1 MEEQITADSVAVDL
15 DDTAVVD
22 VIQQHKHLPYTFSRR
37 YGLILNRQDEQL
49 VVIARPDYTPRY
61 FTEVR
66 RFLGRAVPLH
76 VVEEDTFNR
85 LLQTQQEQSAT
96 SAMSDVQG
104 LGSELNLHRLI
115 DEIQEPEDLLESA
128 DDAPVIRLINA
139 LLTEAIR
146 NNASDIHIEPYESRL
161 RIRFRVDGSLKE
173 VLQPERKLALP
184 IISRIKVMAK
194 LDIAEKR
201 LPQDGRISLK
211 LGGRAVDVRVS
222 TIPSAN
228 AEKVVMRLLD
238 KQAGRLDLKHL
249 GMPEDIRNRI
259 EMEIKQPHGIFL
271 VTGPTG
277 SGKTTSLY
285 AMLGNLNDQI
295 RNIMTI
301 EDPIE
306 YYIDGIN
313 QTQVNSSIGMTFAAG
328 LRSILR
334 QDPDVIMVGEIR
346 DLETAEIAVQSSL
359 TGHMVFSTLHTNTA
373 IGAITRMRDMGIE
386 PFLLSSSLNAA
397 MAQRLVR
404 LLCEECKEESVAD
417 EAECHLM
424 GIDIAD
430 APLIY
435 KAKGC
440 RSCAYSG
447 YYGRTGIYEFI
458 HIDRTLQRQIHSR
471 ASEQEM
477 QEHIRSNSDTLQ
489 QMGLSLVL
497 EGRTSL
503 DEVVRVAGLEED
515 NSHGEA

>member
-1 MEEQITADSVAVDL
+1 MQEQITADA
-15 DDTAVVD
+15 DTVELSPAAEAD
-22 VIQQHKHLPYTFSRR
+22 QPHLSYAFSRR
-37 YGLILNRQDEQL
+37 YGLILDQRDELL
-49 VVIARPDYTPRY
+49 VIVARPDYTPRY
-61 FTEVR
+61 FAEVR
-66 RFLGRAVPLH
+66 RFVGKTAPLQ
-76 VVEEDTFNR
+76 VVEEQQFNR
-85 LLQTQQEQSAT
+85 LLQTQQERSAT

-104 LGSELNLHRLI
+104 LDSELDLHRLV

-128 DDAPVIRLINA
+128 DDAPIIRLINA

-146 NNASDIHIEPYESRL
+146 NNASDIHIEPYENRL

-238 KQAGRLDLKHL
+238 KQAGRLELKHL
-249 GMPEDIRNRI
+249 GMPKDIRQRI
-259 EMEIKQPHGIFL
+259 EREIQQPHGILL

-295 RNIMTI
+295 RNIMTV

-346 DLETAEIAVQSSL
+346 DLETAEIAVQASL

-373 IGAITRMRDMGIE
+373 IGAITRMRDMGVE
-386 PFLLSSSLNAA
+386 PFLLSSSLNAV
-397 MAQRLVR
+397 MA
-404 LLCEECKEESVAD
+404 
-417 EAECHLM
+417 
-424 GIDIAD
+424 
-430 APLIY
+430 
-435 KAKGC
+435 
-440 RSCAYSG
+440 
-447 YYGRTGIYEFI
+447 
-458 HIDRTLQRQIHSR
+458 
-471 ASEQEM
+471 
-477 QEHIRSNSDTLQ
+477 
-489 QMGLSLVL
+489 
-497 EGRTSL
+497 
-503 DEVVRVAGLEED
+503 
-515 NSHGEA
+515 